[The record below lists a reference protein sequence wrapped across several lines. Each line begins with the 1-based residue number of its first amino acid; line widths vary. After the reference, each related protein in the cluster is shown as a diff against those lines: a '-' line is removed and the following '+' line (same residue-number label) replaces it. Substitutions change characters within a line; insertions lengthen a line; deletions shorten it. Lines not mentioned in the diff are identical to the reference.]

1 MISGYALFATLT
13 DRTELTAIN
22 LEDVPAAFHYPT
34 DPKLELTEETKTLI
48 LNAVN
53 NALKNPYEIT
63 K

>member
-13 DRTELTAIN
+13 DRTELTSVK
-22 LEDVPAAFHYPT
+22 LENVPAAFHYPN
-34 DPKLELTEETKTLI
+34 DPKLEMTEEVKTLV

-53 NALKNPYEIT
+53 NALKNTYEVT